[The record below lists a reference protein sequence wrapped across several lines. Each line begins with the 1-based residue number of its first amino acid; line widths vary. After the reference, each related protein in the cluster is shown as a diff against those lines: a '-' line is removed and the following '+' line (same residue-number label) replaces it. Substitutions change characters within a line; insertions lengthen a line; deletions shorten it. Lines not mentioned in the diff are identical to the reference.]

1 MKAEMSPEQKEL
13 FRLAILRVLDAN
25 NTRFGLGRSAIA
37 HSMVLFGFA
46 SPRTD
51 DLDAALAYLEG
62 KKLIYEVLKGISP
75 ENRAWKITA
84 EGTDFVATH

>member
-1 MKAEMSPEQKEL
+1 MNPEQREL

-37 HSMVLFGFA
+37 HTTGIFGFP
-46 SPRTD
+46 SPKTEE
-51 DLDAALAYLEG
+51 LTAALQYLEG

-75 ENRAWKITA
+75 ENQAWKITA
-84 EGTDFVATH
+84 EGTDFVAQQTGE